1 MTSVFEKFSDIDTS
15 KVSKSAKVG
24 NTITINVDTNM
35 LKSGKVFKTFRF
47 PPGLSYKYHTLGVM
61 VLTMNIAQLSFTV

>member
-24 NTITINVDTNM
+24 NTITISVDTNM
-35 LKSGKVFKTFRF
+35 LKSGKVFKTFHF
-47 PPGLSYKYHTLGVM
+47 PLGLSYKYQTIGV
-61 VLTMNIAQLSFTV
+61 TYEYYTI

>member
-15 KVSKSAKVG
+15 KVSKSAKAG

-35 LKSGKVFKTFRF
+35 LKSGKVFKTFRS
-47 PPGLSYKYHTLGVM
+47 PLGLSYKYQTIG
-61 VLTMNIAQLSFTV
+61 FTYEHYTI

>member
-24 NTITINVDTNM
+24 NTKTINVDTNM

-47 PPGLSYKYHTLGVM
+47 PLDLSYKYQTLGV
-61 VLTMNIAQLSFTV
+61 TYEHYAI